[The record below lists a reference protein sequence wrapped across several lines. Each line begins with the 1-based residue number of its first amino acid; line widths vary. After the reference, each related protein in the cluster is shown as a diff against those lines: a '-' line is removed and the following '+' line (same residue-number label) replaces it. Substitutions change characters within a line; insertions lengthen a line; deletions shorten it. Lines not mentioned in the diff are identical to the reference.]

1 MVSFLAPLY
10 ALGALAVA
18 APIVFHLIRRMP
30 RGEVPFSSL
39 MFLAPTPPRLT
50 RRSRLDHLILL
61 CLRATALCLLALAF
75 TRPFWRQ
82 PATVNFGAA
91 QRSRTAV
98 LVDTSASMRRGDLW
112 PKARAQADALIAAC
126 QPADE
131 IAVFGFDVA
140 LRPVL
145 GFAESATLDPARRRA
160 VARARLDR
168 LAPTWGAT
176 HLGQALIDAV
186 AAIED
191 VADAS
196 EKTGR
201 MPRRIVLVSDLQQG
215 SRLDVLGDFEWP
227 SDVELELKTV
237 SDIGSNAGLSRLA
250 ESVEADPS
258 GADQGQAQGLR
269 VRVSNEAGS
278 RDTFE
283 LLWVDAGGSTV
294 GKPIDVYV
302 PPGESRVVRVPRP
315 APPALGRTLR
325 LTGDAHPFDNTLY
338 LADER
343 REEMTVLYIGSDRA
357 DDPAGLL
364 YYLERVFHDTPRQSV
379 RIVRP
384 PAGGVLAWEADQT
397 PALVVLAGET
407 TAENGRLLRKY
418 VRDGGTVLNVLT
430 VPGRAET
437 LAALLDST
445 PWDVVEAPVDR
456 DVMLG
461 AIAFD
466 HPVFAPLAA
475 AQFNDFTK
483 IHFWKYRT
491 LNMDSLGDA
500 RALARFENGDP
511 AVIEKVLGKGRLV
524 VLASGWQPADSQL
537 ARSSK
542 FVPLMTAWL
551 LEASPRFLAQASYQV
566 LDRVPLPAV
575 ENAARGWVVHR
586 PDGTAETLAPGST
599 LFTET
604 DQPGVYSLDTAAN
617 SGPSPGAR
625 PAARP
630 FVVNLDP
637 SESKT
642 APLHVETLE
651 QFGCKLANPTRK
663 LADQEHLRQMHNAEL
678 ENRQQLWR
686 WLILAVIGVLIME
699 TWLAGRLPRSRAAP
713 AEALAT

>member
-1 MVSFLAPLY
+1 
-10 ALGALAVA
+10 
-18 APIVFHLIRRMP
+18 
-30 RGEVPFSSL
+30 
-39 MFLAPTPPRLT
+39 
-50 RRSRLDHLILL
+50 
-61 CLRATALCLLALAF
+61 
-75 TRPFWRQ
+75 
-82 PATVNFGAA
+82 
-91 QRSRTAV
+91 
-98 LVDTSASMRRGDLW
+98 
-112 PKARAQADALIAAC
+112 
-126 QPADE
+126 
-131 IAVFGFDVA
+131 
-140 LRPVL
+140 
-145 GFAESATLDPARRRA
+145 
-160 VARARLDR
+160 
-168 LAPTWGAT
+168 
-176 HLGQALIDAV
+176 
-186 AAIED
+186 
-191 VADAS
+191 
-196 EKTGR
+196 
-201 MPRRIVLVSDLQQG
+201 
-215 SRLDVLGDFEWP
+215 
-227 SDVELELKTV
+227 
-237 SDIGSNAGLSRLA
+237 
-250 ESVEADPS
+250 
-258 GADQGQAQGLR
+258 
-269 VRVSNEAGS
+269 
-278 RDTFE
+278 
-283 LLWVDAGGSTV
+283 
-294 GKPIDVYV
+294 
-302 PPGESRVVRVPRP
+302 
-315 APPALGRTLR
+315 
-325 LTGDAHPFDNTLY
+325 
-338 LADER
+338 
-343 REEMTVLYIGSDRA
+343 MTVLYIGSDRA

-384 PAGGVLAWEADQT
+384 AARGVLAWEADQT
-397 PALVVLAGET
+397 PALIVLAGET
-407 TAENGRLLRKY
+407 TPENGRVLRKY

-430 VPGRAET
+430 GPGRAET

-483 IHFWKYRT
+483 IHFWKYRKV
-491 LNMDSLGDA
+491 NMDSLGDA

-511 AVIEKVLGKGRLV
+511 AVVEKALGKGRLV

-551 LEASPRFLAQASYQV
+551 LEASPRFLAQANYQV

-575 ENAARGWVVHR
+575 ENAVRGWVVRR
-586 PDGTAETLAPGST
+586 PDGTTETLAPGST

-625 PAARP
+625 PGARP

-651 QFGCKLANPTRK
+651 QFGCKLANPARK

-699 TWLAGRLPRSRAAP
+699 TWLAGRL